1 MAKYK
6 KEYYLNTF
14 HNVIDT
20 YRSWGIDLTSML
32 DQIKKTNIGTY
43 HNFKKVCET
52 NNEEYKLKE
61 LTEEKVFYEKLLELM
76 PKNEDCTS
84 YLVAKDLIR
93 PYFDTD
99 AEIHIKNYD
108 YLLAVS
114 LFCEEFFNLELSSPI
129 IKTSENNLKASNQ
142 NISIDIEKN
151 NDETIANIDIPNQ
164 LKMVYKIK

>member
-1 MAKYK
+1 MTKYK

-20 YRSWGIDLTSML
+20 YRNWGVDLTSML
-32 DQIKKTNIGTY
+32 DQIEITNNETY

-61 LTEEKVFYEKLLELM
+61 LKEEKVFYEKLLELM
-76 PKNEDCTS
+76 PKDEDCKS
-84 YLVAKDLIR
+84 YLVAKDLICS
-93 PYFDTD
+93 YYDTD
-99 AEIHIKNYD
+99 AEVHIKNYD

-129 IKTSENNLKASNQ
+129 VKATTNSLKASNQ
-142 NISIDIEKN
+142 NISINIEKDN
-151 NDETIANIDIPNQ
+151 EETTANIDIPNQ
-164 LKMVYKIK
+164 LKMTYKIR